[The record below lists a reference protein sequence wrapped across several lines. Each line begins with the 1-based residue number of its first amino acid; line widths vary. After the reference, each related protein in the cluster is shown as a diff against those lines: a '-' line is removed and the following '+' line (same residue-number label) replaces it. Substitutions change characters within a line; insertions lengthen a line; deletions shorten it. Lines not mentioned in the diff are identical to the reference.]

1 MRATLTVMLI
11 VLMWVV
17 IGATYY
23 GYLSSN
29 TMALAEA
36 GLIGIVWIGN
46 LIGKMMEE
54 GY

>member
-17 IGATYY
+17 MGVTYY

-29 TMALAEA
+29 AMAITEA
-36 GLIGIVWIGN
+36 GLIGVVWMGN

>member
-1 MRATLTVMLI
+1 MRTTLTVMLI

-17 IGATYY
+17 MGATYY

-29 TMALAEA
+29 TMAITEA
-36 GLIGIVWIGN
+36 GLIGVVWIGN

>member
-1 MRATLTVMLI
+1 MRTTLTVMLI

-17 IGATYY
+17 MAATYY

-29 TMALAEA
+29 VMAITEA
-36 GLIGIVWIGN
+36 VLIGIVWIGN

>member
-1 MRATLTVMLI
+1 MRTTLTLLVI
-11 VLMWVV
+11 ILMWV
-17 IGATYY
+17 IMGATYY

-29 TMALAEA
+29 TMAITEA
-36 GLIGIVWIGN
+36 GLIGVIWIGN